1 MSRCGVK
8 FGQKR
13 SVFVVFGISQL
24 SVSNFMYHMLAY
36 VTTSFNDILLCIDW
50 QSITFHG
57 RQNNVLS
64 YRNRNHN
71 SSFKH
76 DEPLN
81 HQID

>member
-24 SVSNFMYHMLAY
+24 SLTYFMCHLLAY
-36 VTTSFNDILLCIDW
+36 ITTSFNDILLCIHW
-50 QSITFHG
+50 QSSTCHG
-57 RQNNVLS
+57 RQNDVLS
-64 YRNRNHN
+64 YRNHN

-76 DEPLN
+76 DEPLKPPN
-81 HQID
+81 